1 MKEDSFASYK
11 KIDYTKADVYLQTI
25 INSMINTN
33 LEEFNEVV
41 KTFKNWF
48 PYIVNS
54 FMKDFKGKRMSNGII
69 DVVITRSK

>member
-1 MKEDSFASYK
+1 
-11 KIDYTKADVYLQTI
+11 
-25 INSMINTN
+25 MINTN
-33 LEEFNEVV
+33 LEEFNEVA